1 MINSEK
7 EFCSISSR
15 FGRLVNAYSLRLF
28 NTNLNINYGGIYSLT
43 QKDFQT
49 SRLGGVVVSVL
60 ATAPTGLLLFRSRL
74 CHYSVRGA
82 CWHLCTPTGR
92 GFELGR
98 GDGFL
103 RAIKIRSTISFAW
116 EVKPDVPCRKI

>member
-1 MINSEK
+1 MPTDVD
-7 EFCSISSR
+7 F
-15 FGRLVNAYSLRLF
+15 FTL
-28 NTNLNINYGGIYSLT
+28 NLNINYGGIYSLT

-60 ATAPTGLLLFRSRL
+60 ATAPTGLHLLLFRSRF
-74 CHYSVRGA
+74 CHYSVWGA
-82 CWHLCTPTGR
+82 WWHLCTPTGR

-98 GDGFL
+98 GDGFS
-103 RAIKIRSTISFAW
+103 RAIKIRSIISFAW